1 MPNEAEGA
9 NENTNIETGIFPRD
23 IYEREN
29 AQRSTTFIS
38 PQLVPKYSPKFK
50 KQQQGQWII

>member
-1 MPNEAEGA
+1 MTNEAEEA

-29 AQRSTTFIS
+29 A
-38 PQLVPKYSPKFK
+38 
-50 KQQQGQWII
+50 

>member
-1 MPNEAEGA
+1 MPNEAEEA

-29 AQRSTTFIS
+29 ARYFHQSLTSSKIFPTI
-38 PQLVPKYSPKFK
+38 
-50 KQQQGQWII
+50 